1 MSLGIVFKGPEGI
14 VLAADSRVTL
24 NLEIPLI
31 DGKIRVFSSTYD
43 NAIKLLR
50 VSQQTHVGAVTYGL
64 GALGLVQGETRTAHS
79 FLPEFEAALVK
90 KYEEKRL
97 SVEVFAKELSDF
109 FMDQWRMKM
118 PTDYNDAP
126 MIFLIGG
133 YDEDAPYGRVFQ
145 VTIPNTP
152 QPVELNAGPAFGVI
166 WGGQQEIA
174 TRLLYG
180 FDPRLPTII
189 QQELKISDDRMA
201 DLNGKLAEQLKLP
214 IPYQF
219 LPLQDCI
226 DLSIFLIRTTIEL
239 QKWSVGIR
247 GVGGAIDVATIT
259 RTEGF
264 TDIQRKKIR
273 GDK

>member
-24 NLEIPLI
+24 NVETLPV
-31 DGKIRVFSSTYD
+31 DGKIRVLSSAYD

-50 VSQQTHVGAVTYGL
+50 VNKQTHVGAVTYGL
-64 GALGLVQGETRTAHS
+64 GALGQAEPRTAHS
-79 FLPEFEAALVK
+79 FIPEFESTLLD
-90 KYEEKRL
+90 KYGENRL
-97 SVEVFAKELSDF
+97 SVEAFAKELSDF
-109 FMDQWRMKM
+109 FMAQWHARMPK
-118 PTDYNDAP
+118 DYNGEP

-133 YDEDAPYGRVFQ
+133 YDKDAPYGRVFQ
-145 VTIPNTP
+145 IALPNAP
-152 QPVELNAGPAFGVI
+152 QPVEQNAGQGAFGVT
-166 WGGQQEIA
+166 WGGQLEFA
-174 TRLLYG
+174 TRLLNG
-180 FDPRLPTII
+180 FDPRLTTIV
-189 QQELKISDDRMA
+189 QQELKISDDQIS
-201 DLNGKLAEQLKLP
+201 DLNGKLTNQLSLP

-226 DLSIFLIRTTIEL
+226 DLSIFLIKTTIEL
-239 QKWSVGIR
+239 QKWSIGIR

-259 RTEGF
+259 RTDGF